1 MVDIKDRCKHQHPL
15 GVCSFCRAEEQ
26 ASSCNSELLAAAGKA
41 CIDIYTD
48 LHVSEMRNKPEHL
61 KQAWS
66 IGQELYLKK
75 VGS

>member
-1 MVDIKDRCKHQHPL
+1 MKRIECECAGDNDGFFEFTPEV
-15 GVCSFCRAEEQ
+15 GVSD
-26 ASSCNSELLAAAGKA
+26 NSELLAAAGKA

-48 LHVSEMRNKPEHL
+48 LHVSEMRHKPEHL

-75 VGS
+75 IGS